1 MYDETYTS
9 ARKRRKTGV
18 EPLEDIPTT
27 PEHDDYML
35 DDDTESSDAS
45 SI

>member
-9 ARKRRKTGV
+9 ARKRRKTGI
-18 EPLEDIPTT
+18 EALEDMPTT

-35 DDDTESSDAS
+35 DDDSESSDAS

>member
-9 ARKRRKTGV
+9 ARKRRQTGI
-18 EPLEDIPTT
+18 EALEDV
-27 PEHDDYML
+27 PENKDNIML
-35 DDDTESSDAS
+35 DYDSESSEAS